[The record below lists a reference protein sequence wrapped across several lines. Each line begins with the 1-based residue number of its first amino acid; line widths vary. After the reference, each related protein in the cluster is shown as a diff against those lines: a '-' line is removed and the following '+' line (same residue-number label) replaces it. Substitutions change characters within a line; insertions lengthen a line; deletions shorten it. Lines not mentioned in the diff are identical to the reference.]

1 MKSFIFTL
9 FLLLIAMS
17 SVSAETAG
25 SLQKNTVLPGEAKIS
40 EKIYGLP
47 GLTNV
52 GRISQEIYRGNQ
64 PLPDGYKTL
73 KKIGIKTVINL
84 RSRHG
89 EKKAVENSGM
99 NYMEFPISM
108 IKNLKRE
115 NVQEI
120 IDAMANPENQPIY
133 VHCALG
139 RDRTGIVAAIY
150 RIEKQGWS
158 FDEAEQE
165 MRDFGFNDVWIN
177 LKKLVRNY
185 SKGE

>member
-1 MKSFIFTL
+1 
-9 FLLLIAMS
+9 
-17 SVSAETAG
+17 
-25 SLQKNTVLPGEAKIS
+25 
-40 EKIYGLP
+40 
-47 GLTNV
+47 
-52 GRISQEIYRGNQ
+52 
-64 PLPDGYKTL
+64 
-73 KKIGIKTVINL
+73 
-84 RSRHG
+84 
-89 EKKAVENSGM
+89 
-99 NYMEFPISM
+99 
-108 IKNLKRE
+108 
-115 NVQEI
+115 
-120 IDAMANPENQPIY
+120 MANPENQPIY